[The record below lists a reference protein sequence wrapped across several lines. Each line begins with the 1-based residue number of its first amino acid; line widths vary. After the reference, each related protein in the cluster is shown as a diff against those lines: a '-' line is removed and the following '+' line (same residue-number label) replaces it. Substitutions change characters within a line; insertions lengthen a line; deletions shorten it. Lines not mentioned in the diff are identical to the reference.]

1 MKVSR
6 FAAMARGA
14 PALFALLLLAGCAP
28 AAGDTPAAA
37 APAGDVDE
45 FAIAYP
51 AAPPEPARGSPCA
64 GVAHAGSTH
73 EIAYDEA
80 DGGDLWIS
88 GQNDDALARVTP
100 NGEGPPR
107 IRFQPVPRCS
117 GPHGIA
123 FDAAGRRW
131 VTLEYLGR
139 VVAYDRSGARVADHD
154 VRLRCGGCA
163 AEGINSHPHGL
174 GVAPDGETI
183 WFTGKA
189 TGTVG
194 RIRPGGQVEQFA
206 LPTAGSVPIYIRAGP
221 DGSMWVTELAGNRIA
236 RVTAAGVV
244 TEFAIPTPYA
254 RPIAIVPGPDG
265 NMWFSEEAGSKVA
278 RITPAGAITEFAVP
292 RAHPNQILAGL
303 AFDREGNLWVQQY
316 VDHNVPAPGA
326 RDNIIRIDRAGLAG
340 APAALAEAHFT
351 VFPVPSRDTVMH
363 RIIQGPDGAMWF
375 TEMHV
380 DRVGRIAAA
389 AGAARR

>member
-1 MKVSR
+1 MKVSP
-6 FAAMARGA
+6 FAVMAKAALAA
-14 PALFALLLLAGCAP
+14 PGLVAALWLAGCAP
-28 AAGDTPAAA
+28 AAGDPTAA
-37 APAGDVDE
+37 APAGRVDE

-51 AAPPEPARGSPCA
+51 EAPPEPRRGSPCA
-64 GVAHAGSTH
+64 GVEHAGSTH
-73 EIAYDEA
+73 EIAYDERR
-80 DGGDLWIS
+80 GGDLWIS
-88 GQNDDALARVTP
+88 GQNDDALVQVTP
-100 NGEGPPR
+100 AGDGPPR
-107 IRFQPVPRCS
+107 MRFQRVPRCS

-131 VTLEYLGR
+131 VTLEFQGR
-139 VVAYDRSGARVADHD
+139 VVAYDQSGARVADHD
-154 VRLRCGGCA
+154 VRLRCRGCPP
-163 AEGINSHPHGL
+163 EGINSHPHGL
-174 GVAPDGETI
+174 GVDPDGETI

-194 RIRPGGQVEQFA
+194 RIRPGGQVDHFA

-221 DGSMWVTELAGNRIA
+221 DRNLWVTELAGNRIA
-236 RVTAAGVV
+236 RVTPAGVV

-278 RITPAGAITEFAVP
+278 RITPAGAITEYAVP
-292 RAHPNQILAGL
+292 RDHSNQILAGL

-316 VDHNVPAPGA
+316 VDRNVPSPAG

-340 APAALAEAHFT
+340 APSALAAAHFT
-351 VFPVPSRDTVMH
+351 VFPVPSSQTVMH

-375 TEMHV
+375 TEMHT
-380 DRVGRIAAA
+380 DRLGRVA